1 MWLSKHCT
9 LRGPS
14 RALPLFVCWRD
25 CLQPPCPSSRPLPLL
40 HTNSPLK
47 GFIGLNA
54 PSDSCGHLPPWHAQ
68 VSSAKAFHLVSGLRP
83 VSHFVCSPPMA
94 LTGERR
100 GGRAGSQAGSQ
111 HEGRERRQRKEDD
124 EDKKEEEIDA
134 WRVVELH
141 KLALRNRH
149 YSSSHN
155 DWLLSHSFLPQFPP
169 RQCDS

>member
-1 MWLSKHCT
+1 MWLSNHRT
-9 LRGPS
+9 LKGPS
-14 RALPLFVCWRD
+14 RALPFFVCWRD
-25 CLQPPCPSSRPLPLL
+25 CLQPRCPSSRPLPLL

-54 PSDSCGHLPPWHAQ
+54 PSDWCGHLHPWHAQ
-68 VSSAKAFHLVSGLRP
+68 VSSTKAFHLVSGFRP
-83 VSHFVCSPPMA
+83 VSHFVSSPPMA

-100 GGRAGSQAGSQ
+100 GSRAGSQQGV
-111 HEGRERRQRKEDD
+111 GTREAKGDHARKTIRRRRKSTH
-124 EDKKEEEIDA
+124 
-134 WRVVELH
+134 WRIVELH